1 MQKNS
6 PLRGITR
13 VPYYPELEAF
23 RDPEDK
29 SDLSPLVLS
38 CLLYWDSLDCHR
50 AFNARQHASQ
60 LARSL
65 RVSPDRVLK
74 ALSRLES
81 LGLLSRRDETFETKS
96 EDPARRTKTD
106 SFYTVNFHAL
116 HEALVKAGI
125 PVPVKVL
132 RLASDDSFDFFTYL
146 SPYRMPLE
154 QRLVGTAS
162 GMQYEAVAH
171 AAARLVCAL
180 CSDESLD
187 EFCTRSLAPGWRML
201 AQPPCTAG
209 DIAGR
214 WLRQGERAI
223 DLDLMDGTFFL
234 PDADVFGT
242 DCHVVIQ
249 GGKAREP
256 KDLAAALL
264 LCCAGTCHALHFAS
278 DLRPQELL
286 EGIRLCKALSGV
298 EPVIGDAYFESLD
311 LMGEDRAQ
319 AEGLLESAGAVVS
332 RTSDS

>member
-6 PLRGITR
+6 PLRGLTR
-13 VPYYPELEAF
+13 VPYYPELEVF
-23 RDPEDK
+23 SDK
-29 SDLSPLVLS
+29 SDPNDESALVLS
-38 CLLYWDSLDCHR
+38 CMLYWDSLDCHR
-50 AFNARQHASQ
+50 AFNSRQHALQ

-65 RVSPDRVLK
+65 RTAPEIVLG
-74 ALSRLES
+74 ALGRLAS
-81 LGLLSRRDETFETKS
+81 MGLLDRREESFETNS
-96 EDPARRTKTD
+96 DDPAHKVKTD
-106 SFYTVNFHAL
+106 VFYSVNFHKL
-116 HEALVKAGI
+116 RTGLLEHGI
-125 PVPVKVL
+125 PVPAKVL
-132 RLASDDSFDFFTYL
+132 RLAADDSFDFFTYI
-146 SPYRMPLE
+146 SPYRLPLE
-154 QRLVGTAS
+154 QKLVGTAS
-162 GMQYEAVAH
+162 GMQYEAVAR

-242 DCHVVIQ
+242 DCHVVLQ